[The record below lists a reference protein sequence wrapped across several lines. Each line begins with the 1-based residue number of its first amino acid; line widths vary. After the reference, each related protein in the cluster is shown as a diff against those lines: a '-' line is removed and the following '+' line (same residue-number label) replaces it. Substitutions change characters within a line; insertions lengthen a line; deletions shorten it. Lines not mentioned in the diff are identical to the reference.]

1 MKFSHL
7 IQINDPLNPLID
19 PLSREQL
26 WQGLVHRAENPLPF
40 VLGLDAFEILEQT
53 ENRLTRELHFGKV
66 TVRDRVTLDPTKRVR
81 YETEAGGGVPASSL
95 VMTIEEPEAELLFV
109 RFEYE
114 TLRREGDAPGEAYYN
129 AFLKKAYVEADIDTI
144 RTIRR
149 LVEEKKLVETSSK
162 SR

>member
-1 MKFSHL
+1 MRFSHL

-26 WQGLVHRAENPLPF
+26 WRGLAYRAENPVPF
-40 VLGLDAFEILEQT
+40 VLGLDGCRIVERA
-53 ENRLTRELHFGKV
+53 ENTLKRELHFGSL
-66 TVRDRVTLDPTKRVR
+66 TVRDRVTLDPMRQVR
-81 YETEAGGGVPASSL
+81 YETEAGGGLPASSL
-95 VMTIEEPEAELLFV
+95 LMTIEEHGVDELVV

-114 TLRREGDAPGEAYYN
+114 TLRRDSDARGEAFYN

-149 LVEEKKLVETSSK
+149 LIVEHVL
-162 SR
+162 

>member
-26 WQGLVHRAENPLPF
+26 WRGLVYRAENPLPF
-40 VLGLDAFEILEQT
+40 VLGLDECRIVVRSESSL
-53 ENRLTRELHFGKV
+53 RRELRFGSL
-66 TVRDRVTLDPTKRVR
+66 TVKDRVTLEPMTRVR
-81 YETEAGGGVPASSL
+81 YETEAGGGLPASSL
-95 VMTIEEPEAELLFV
+95 VMTIEEHGEAELAV

-114 TLRREGDAPGEAYYN
+114 TRRPEGDAPAEAYYN

-149 LVEEKKLVETSSK
+149 LVVEHVL
-162 SR
+162 